1 MKSVFILLAVFVGLA
16 SACSETNP
24 LSNNYCYL
32 EYDSSTGQNVEYTCI
47 CPWSTCE
54 RNSNN
59 QGTLYSCNLTGFAI
73 GFSVV
78 GSILICVAVGLCIF
92 CCIRSGRCCCYRAPQ
107 TQVNHIYTA
116 QPVYGAT
123 AQPVYG
129 GATAQPYCAQ
139 PVYGQPVHHA
149 QAV

>member
-24 LSNNYCYL
+24 VSDDHCYV
-32 EYDSSTGQNVEYTCI
+32 EYDSNTGEYLQYKCI

-54 RNSNN
+54 RKSNE
-59 QGTLYSCNLTGFAI
+59 QLPVYSCNLTSFAI
-73 GFSVV
+73 SFSVI
-78 GSILICVAVGLCIF
+78 GSILTCVAIGLCIF

-107 TQVNHIYTA
+107 TQVNHIYTE
-116 QPVYGAT
+116 QPMYGAT

-129 GATAQPYCAQ
+129 CTTAQPYCAQ
-139 PVYGQPVHHA
+139 PVYGQPLRPA
-149 QAV
+149 EAV